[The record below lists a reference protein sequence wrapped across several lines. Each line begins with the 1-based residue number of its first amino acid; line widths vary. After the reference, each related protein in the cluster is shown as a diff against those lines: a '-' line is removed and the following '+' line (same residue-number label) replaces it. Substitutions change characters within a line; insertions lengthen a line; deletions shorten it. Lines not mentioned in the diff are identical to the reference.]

1 MRMSTAGEELDIQL
15 AIERAGEDPRKAGVF
30 DDLFARGPDKIYMW
44 QWTETGLRVPKGR
57 KADAYETDA
66 QGRKYWVRIGL
77 VGDQEVGEI
86 LVPEGYG
93 RLVAEWDEVSG
104 IPRVTIENRDFPHK
118 PYTTHFWFNST
129 PDKDSTSGHYD
140 VAVGRRSNWL
150 HDAGEWCLSVD
161 A

>member
-1 MRMSTAGEELDIQL
+1 M
-15 AIERAGEDPRKAGVF
+15 
-30 DDLFARGPDKIYMW
+30 
-44 QWTETGLRVPKGR
+44 
-57 KADAYETDA
+57 
-66 QGRKYWVRIGL
+66 GL

-140 VAVGRRSNWL
+140 VAVGRWSFWRRVADEGCL
-150 HDAGEWCLSVD
+150 DVFADYRRLDAHSGIGFRLVRGSGPEIEKEVIEK
-161 A
+161 